1 MLRAVLPAALAA
13 LLAACS
19 TAPSRDAGSAAGAET
34 NAVRTV
40 PGLPPIPG
48 RVHSVNPGLKFA
60 VIDYSLGGTPAEG
73 DRLTAWRGGQKVAEL
88 RVSGQSRGGYL
99 AADIVSGA
107 VEPGDEVRP

>member
-1 MLRAVLPAALAA
+1 MLRVVLPAALVA

-19 TAPSRDAGSAAGAET
+19 AAPTRNTASAADT

-73 DRLTAWRGGQKVAEL
+73 DRLAAWRGGQKVAEL
-88 RVSGQSRGGYL
+88 RVSGQGRGGYL

>member
-1 MLRAVLPAALAA
+1 MPRAVLLAALAA

-19 TAPSRDAGSAAGAET
+19 TAPSGDAGTGAET